1 MIEKNR
7 NIRMK
12 FGIYIAAVGICLVSS
27 TGCQPN
33 QPLSDTIGEESA
45 LTSALSHA
53 QLDQDDITN
62 LFIGLDKENGSM
74 VYDIDFTC
82 NGYEYDYDVDA
93 VTGKV
98 IKHEKELDNYS
109 VPSQEPIAGNP
120 SSSSIFPSVSDAGYI
135 GEQKAKSAAFSHAGI
150 AENSIYN
157 YKYKL
162 DYDNGIPHYEIDFDC
177 NGYEYEY
184 EIDAA
189 DGSVL
194 KYQKEIDNNS
204 SHHQSVPEGLSDS
217 NIGEAQAKAAAL
229 SHAGVTE
236 NSIYNYKFK
245 IDRDNGILYYEID
258 FDCDGYEYEY
268 EIDAADGSVLKYQ
281 KEKDDNISSLQ
292 TNTNNSSNTYIGET
306 EAKKI
311 ALSHAGAAESGIRKY
326 KCELDYDNGYTYY
339 EIEFE
344 AGNYKYEYEI
354 DAYNGTILKN
364 EKDWD

>member
-194 KYQKEIDNNS
+194 KYQKE
-204 SHHQSVPEGLSDS
+204 
-217 NIGEAQAKAAAL
+217 
-229 SHAGVTE
+229 
-236 NSIYNYKFK
+236 
-245 IDRDNGILYYEID
+245 
-258 FDCDGYEYEY
+258 
-268 EIDAADGSVLKYQ
+268 
-281 KEKDDNISSLQ
+281 KDDNISSLQ